1 MSAIINDRDNILQS
15 GGPRL
20 IATTVTISGTG
31 AFFNKGKNGAAVTP
45 TDITLTANPTV
56 FTSPTYSWEY
66 ALGTSPSSWVSLGS
80 GSTKTISGS
89 SVDSLLSSTSGAIY
103 YRVSASQSGYLPSTS
118 PTFTISFSREAD
130 EPVVVNISRANA
142 LVSVDALGVLSTVPA
157 PNTDTTVTV
166 TRGGVPLN
174 YGATGANTFSVSY
187 SVTSGSVTYGSV
199 TLSGTT
205 AVYGNITAMS
215 TDTATVLFTVSV
227 RDAQGNTLA
236 QTFTVTEFFVK
247 LKPPSTYTFQL
258 KPPSVTVLVN
268 PDGSI
273 VSLAN
278 AFTLYEIFKGAVA
291 DHAAWT
297 FSKVDVNVTSTLV
310 SNVCTITDV
319 DITPGADPNLVGYIK
334 GTEGTTFPVA
344 DSSTKGTIDSEF
356 GITINTSTTGCPIT
370 GGTYYIIIR

>member
-1 MSAIINDRDNILQS
+1 MAAIINDRDNILQS

-45 TDITLTANPTV
+45 ADITLTANPTV
-56 FTSPTYSWEY
+56 FTSPTYLWEY
-66 ALGTSPSSWVSLGS
+66 ALGTSPGSWVPLGS

-89 SVDSLLSSTSGAIY
+89 SVDSLLSSTSGAIF

-118 PTFTISFSREAD
+118 PTFTISFFREAD

-142 LVSVDALGVLSTVPA
+142 LVSVDATGALTTTPA
-157 PNTDTTVTV
+157 PNTDTTISV
-166 TRGGVPLN
+166 TRGGASLN
-174 YGATGANTFSVSY
+174 YGATGANTFSVTY
-187 SVTSGSVTYGSV
+187 AVTSGSVTYGSV
-199 TLSGTT
+199 TNSGTT
-205 AVYGNITAMS
+205 SVYGSITAMG

-247 LKPPSTYTFQL
+247 LKPVSNFTFQL

-268 PDGSI
+268 PDGSL

-278 AFTLYEIFKGAVA
+278 AFTQYEIFKGATA
-291 DHAAWT
+291 DHATWT

-310 SNVCTITDV
+310 SNVCTITDI
-319 DITPGADPNLVGYIK
+319 DITPGFDSNVKGYIK
-334 GTEGTTFPVA
+334 GTEGTSLPVT
-344 DSSTKGTIDSEF
+344 DSSTKATISS
-356 GITINTSTTGCPIT
+356 GLGVTVSSSTTGCPIT
-370 GGTYYIIIR
+370 GGTYYVIVK